1 MKSARAGQN
10 VEILYLDNHLL
21 VVRKP
26 CGLLVQEDATGDPD
40 LLTWGKEHL
49 KRQFNKPG
57 NVFLGLVHRLDRPA
71 SGTMV
76 LARTS
81 KAAARLSEQ
90 FRERTVLKK
99 YCAVVEGRM
108 LGEGTLTHHIRKS
121 GGKATITRSAD
132 ARGRQA
138 DLEWRSVA
146 VAGGRTLVDVALKTG
161 RPHQIRLQLAAAGHP
176 VVGDV
181 KHGAAKP
188 LPDRSIALHCY
199 LLGFDHPTRRE
210 RVSWSCLPNWEDVWL
225 PHMRTLIQAVDTT
238 STDVADADGEGS
250 TRT

>member
-1 MKSARAGQN
+1 MKSARAEEK
-10 VEILYLDNHLL
+10 VEILYVDNHLL

-40 LLTWGKEHL
+40 LLTWGKEYL
-49 KRQFNKPG
+49 RRRFNKPG

-90 FRERTVLKK
+90 FKERTVLKK
-99 YCAVVEGRM
+99 YCAIVEGRM

-121 GGKATITRSAD
+121 RGKASITRSVD
-132 ARGRQA
+132 GRGRQA
-138 DLEWRSVA
+138 ELEWQSVA
-146 VAGGRTLVDVALKTG
+146 EVGGRTLVDVTLQTG

-176 VVGDV
+176 IVGDL
-181 KHGAAKP
+181 KHGASKP

-199 LLGFDHPTRRE
+199 VLGIDHPTKRE
-210 RVSWSCLPNWEDVWL
+210 RVNWSCLPDWEEVWL
-225 PHMRTLIQAVDTT
+225 AHLRRLVQAVETT
-238 STDVADADGEGS
+238 STDVAEADGAGS